1 MENSFNIDFVVT
13 HDLIIDEKFA
23 RMFPVL
29 DERTGAGLEESIL
42 EFGCVIP
49 LIVWDG
55 VLLDYADKIKMPML
69 VNVGRIVSSYV

>member
-1 MENSFNIDFVVT
+1 MQEI
-13 HDLIIDEKFA
+13 IIDKEFS

-29 DERTGAGLEESIL
+29 GERTLAGLEESIL